1 MRHFLNV
8 SPATIAVAASMLVG
22 ELLFGAVS
30 AGAMTAP
37 APLSGLN
44 SKEDRADK
52 VWALR
57 AGLNVAALQCQFSPF
72 LGTVPNYNA
81 LLRQHSDEMADAFK
95 QLTGYFVRTQGPR
108 IGQRAFDTYATRANQ
123 SWATF
128 DGQISFC
135 NKAALVGRK
144 ALSVPKGQFAEFAAL
159 ELPGLRE
166 SVNMRPEAILLPKYE
181 WAVVPTLTDP
191 CKGKRRCR

>member
-1 MRHFLNV
+1 M
-8 SPATIAVAASMLVG
+8 AIAAHLVLG
-22 ELLFGAVS
+22 GLLAGAGA

-44 SKEDRADK
+44 TREERAEK

-72 LGTVPNYNA
+72 LGTVPTYNA

-95 QLTGYFVRTQGPR
+95 QMTGYFVRLNGPR
-108 IGQRAFDTYATRANQ
+108 AGQRAFDTYATRSNQ
-123 SWATF
+123 SWASF
-128 DGQISFC
+128 DGQYSFC
-135 NKAALVGRK
+135 NRAALVGRK
-144 ALSVPKGQFAEFAAL
+144 ALGIPKGQLAAFAEA
-159 ELPGLRE
+159 ELPQLRE
-166 SVNMRPEAILLPKYE
+166 SLNQKPDAILAPKLE

-191 CKGKRRCR
+191 CKGKRRC